1 MKKTVRTIATY
12 IFAVVLAVFCLFTV
26 SAESFLS
33 ARAESRAAEL
43 TGLLDKTSIENDL
56 KELDLSGY
64 SAADGLQLVY
74 FGEVGYREA
83 NSKDYG
89 IYFYIYNPEETAFNT
104 SGNNTVNMAVG
115 FNAEGEP
122 DEYANLSLT
131 FIDSTDD
138 HRYYKFRLADA
149 EQMYEYAK
157 SYSQQRGSRRYD
169 IAGIQLLASGE
180 SLPHDYATPATYTYT
195 GYAKGYGE
203 DVFADSTLECVQTE
217 RKVIQFDDVQ
227 QTYYRYPQDTE
238 NFAEIKTVYFSIPND
253 VLDYYGGI
261 YSIQAEYYEYD
272 LQPVMVVESD
282 DVYNEFEQYIGETIP
297 RNNDLGYCFYVSE
310 TMERG
315 PGILNAAFIEWYYG
329 NYIHAMLNNS
339 NLYSE
344 QLDKIVLLFNAPGSV
359 DDYTVSRNAL
369 LAAMEEYTEKFG
381 QGKAYGGFNDD
392 LFQTDSTGYNGA
404 TYIDISGD
412 DLFDLEG
419 FDTGNVLENWL
430 WALFQGYDNPPIQ
443 DIEPIYPVQAGDLNQ
458 SDISNELYIAPQ
470 DEADFI
476 TYCEEQMEQD
486 RTVYMFRYKVD
497 DYVDKQA
504 WIRYTGSGIGPVFDE
519 EASARYVTVDLGFD
533 IISLGFQTDKGL
545 TIVPVVSD
553 PINVIPDL
561 EPGDEILDNT
571 NGVPWLT
578 IALLLACSVAGVI
591 ITTII
596 ERSAKKAPKSRTGG
610 SSSGSR
616 KRSTIRRTTKR
627 KTTTKQSKR

>member
-1 MKKTVRTIATY
+1 MKKTVRTIAIY
-12 IFAVVLAVFCLFTV
+12 IFAAVLAVFCLFTTAV
-26 SAESFLS
+26 SSFLY

-43 TGLLDKTSIENDL
+43 DGLLDKTSIESDL
-56 KELDLSGY
+56 EELDLSGI
-64 SAADGLQLVY
+64 SASDGFQLVY
-74 FGEVGYREA
+74 FAEVGYRDA
-83 NSKDYG
+83 NSADYG

-104 SGNNTVNMAVG
+104 TARNNTVNMAVS

-122 DEYANLSLT
+122 DGYATLSLT
-131 FIDSTDD
+131 FIARTDD
-138 HRYYKFRLADA
+138 HRYYKFRLTDS
-149 EQMYEYAK
+149 ERMYEYAK

-169 IAGIQLLASGE
+169 VAGIQLIASGE

-195 GYAKGYGE
+195 GYAKGCG
-203 DVFADSTLECVQTE
+203 DDAFADSTLECTITE

-227 QTYYRYPQDTE
+227 QTYYHYPQDTE
-238 NFAEIKTVYFSIPND
+238 NFAEIKTVYFSIPNE

-272 LQPVMVVESD
+272 LQPALVVESD
-282 DVYNEFEQYIGETIP
+282 SVYNEFEQYIGETIP
-297 RNNDLGYCFYVSE
+297 ADNDLDYCFYVSE

-315 PGILNAAFIEWYYG
+315 PGISNAAFIEWYYG
-329 NYIHAMLNNS
+329 NYYDALLNNS
-339 NLYSE
+339 NANSVRY
-344 QLDKIVLLFNAPGSV
+344 DKLVLLFNSPGNV
-359 DDYTVSRNAL
+359 DDYTISRNAL
-369 LAAMEEYTEKFG
+369 LEAMEAYTEEFG

-392 LFQTDSTGYNGA
+392 LFKVDSAGYNGA
-404 TYIDISGD
+404 TQIDISGD

-419 FDTGNVLENWL
+419 FDTGSDLENWL
-430 WALFQGYDNPPIQ
+430 WSIFQGYDNPPIE
-443 DIEPIYPVQAGDLNQ
+443 DIKPIYPVTESDLNLNNI
-458 SDISNELYIAPQ
+458 SDELYIAPQ

-476 TYCEEQMEQD
+476 TYCKEQMEQD

-497 DYVDKQA
+497 DYIDKQA
-504 WIRYTGSGIGPVFDE
+504 WVTKTSGIGWFFDE

-578 IALLLACSVAGVI
+578 VAIILAASLGGI
-591 ITTII
+591 IICQI
-596 ERSAKKAPKSRTGG
+596 
-610 SSSGSR
+610 
-616 KRSTIRRTTKR
+616 IRRNVKKTK
-627 KTTTKQSKR
+627 